1 MKKMRKQL
9 VSQDGDGIKVEPG
22 AESPTTSDAPSET
35 AFVDPSTGVA
45 AADPSKSTV
54 ASLAGR
60 KQVGR
65 LTLDRIAKLESLG
78 FIWSLRDDWLKHY
91 NELKEFKR
99 EFNHW

>member
-1 MKKMRKQL
+1 MKKMRKQI
-9 VSQDGDGIKVEPG
+9 VSQDGGFKLEPG
-22 AESPTTSDAPSET
+22 AASPTSSEAPSET
-35 AFVDPSTGVA
+35 ASVDPSVAVA
-45 AADPSKSTV
+45 AADPSQSTV
-54 ASLAGR
+54 ASVAGR

-91 NELKEFKR
+91 NELVEFKR